1 VGKDDTDKHDET
13 TMRKTTTPPD
23 SGKNDRHAAAV
34 AWHVRLYAGD
44 AGEED
49 WVAFAAWLQADDEN
63 RQAFDRVDILM
74 ADLEAAGEDLRA
86 HFTAPAGLPGES
98 GRHMRAR
105 WRAWGPALALIA
117 ATLVVFVGIGQGWFG
132 GIGGTGTPGRHD
144 YATRIGETRAITLA
158 DGSVIH
164 LNTDSKITVALGAR
178 TRDVTLDHGE
188 VLFQVTRDPARPF
201 IVTVGEQNVRVVG
214 TVFNILRYGGKVTV
228 TVARGVVEVH
238 PARTGSAHEAGLSA
252 TLVAGH
258 QLVHEDGAP
267 TVQVRKV
274 DPRAALSWREGH
286 RTYDNASLRDIA
298 GDLNRYF
305 PVSVSVQNEAVAAL
319 RFSGVLKFDN
329 EQAVLRR
336 LEEFLPVT
344 AEKTKGGIVLRLR
357 KEHH

>member
-1 VGKDDTDKHDET
+1 MKKATA
-13 TMRKTTTPPD
+13 PPVP
-23 SGKNDRHAAAV
+23 GKNERHAAAV
-34 AWHVRLYAGD
+34 AWHVRLHAGD

-49 WVAFAAWLQADDEN
+49 WTAFTAWLQADDEN
-63 RQAFDRVDILM
+63 RRAFDRLDILM
-74 ADLEAAGEDLRA
+74 AEMVAAGEDLQA
-86 HFTAPAGLPGES
+86 HFTASVEPPGES
-98 GRHMRAR
+98 GRPMRAR
-105 WRAWGPALALIA
+105 WRAWGPAQALIA

-132 GIGGTGTPGRHD
+132 GLGGTGGPGQHN

-164 LNTDSKITVALGAR
+164 LNTDSRITVALGAR
-178 TRDVTLDHGE
+178 TRAVTLDHGE
-188 VLFQVTRDPARPF
+188 ALFQVTRDPARPF

-238 PARTGSAHEAGLSA
+238 PARAGPGRRAGLSA

-305 PVSVSVQNEAVAAL
+305 PGSVRVPDERAAAL

-344 AEKTKGGIVLRLR
+344 AEKTKDGIVLRLR

>member
-1 VGKDDTDKHDET
+1 MKKAIPPPASDKDDC
-13 TMRKTTTPPD
+13 
-23 SGKNDRHAAAV
+23 HAAAV
-34 AWHVRLYAGD
+34 AWHVRLHAGD
-44 AGEED
+44 AQEED
-49 WVAFAAWLQADDEN
+49 WVAFTAWLQADDEN
-63 RQAFDRVDILM
+63 RRAFDRLDILM
-74 ADLEAAGEDLRA
+74 AEMAAAGEDFQA
-86 HFTAPAGLPGES
+86 HFTASAEPPGES
-98 GRHMRAR
+98 GRPMRTR

-132 GIGGTGTPGRHD
+132 GLGGTGAPGRHD

-178 TRDVTLDHGE
+178 TRAVTLDHGE
-188 VLFQVTRDPARPF
+188 ALFQVTRDPARPF

-214 TVFNILRYGGKVTV
+214 TVFNILRYGGKLTV

-238 PARTGSAHEAGLSA
+238 PARAEQAHEAGLSA
-252 TLVAGH
+252 TLMAGH
-258 QLVHEDGAP
+258 QLVHKDGAP

-286 RTYDNASLRDIA
+286 RTYDKAPLSEIAS
-298 GDLNRYF
+298 DLNRYF
-305 PVSVSVQNEAVAAL
+305 PVSVRVPDERAAAL

-336 LEEFLPVT
+336 LEKFLPVT
-344 AEKTKGGIVLRLR
+344 AEKTTDGIVLRLR